1 MTLVGVISSMNK
13 TLLIALQS
21 TGRLALMLLDVT
33 SPPRNDIRNV
43 TSSSTL
49 SGEAIAAA
57 SDLGPVF

>member
-1 MTLVGVISSMNK
+1 MNK

>member
-1 MTLVGVISSMNK
+1 MNK

-21 TGRLALMLLDVT
+21 MGRLPLMLLDVT

-49 SGEAIAAA
+49 SSEAIAAA
-57 SDLGPVF
+57 NGLGPVF

>member
-1 MTLVGVISSMNK
+1 MNK

-21 TGRLALMLLDVT
+21 TGRLPLILLDVT

-49 SGEAIAAA
+49 SSEAIAAA
-57 SDLGPVF
+57 NGLGPVF